1 MLLKLP
7 IALAQVKAGHTS
19 QKLRNEICESIYS
32 LHLLKRITKKGIKI
46 LKMDS
51 IFVNS
56 ENTRISD

>member
-32 LHLLKRITKKGIKI
+32 LHLLKRITKKGNQNFK
-46 LKMDS
+46 
-51 IFVNS
+51 NG
-56 ENTRISD
+56 